1 MTDVEKIEIIN
12 NVLRNMHNIFRS
24 AHNRHI
30 SMNDYLRLK
39 KRYKNGRISPE
50 IWTHYGLEKYTADSR
65 ISHTRESFVEL
76 GYADEYI
83 HHHNIVDPIL
93 NFGFHLSAQDIIDMQ
108 IPASVAA
115 CTGHAKLFSKLAM
128 DAGLDV
134 VVIATANLPK
144 RKNLIDGH
152 QIIGVEIGGKIV
164 AFDPANPTFTPIDG
178 DVKIGN
184 KIQSVDAPNYP
195 KYTITAVVSPIDFAK
210 VASYQDIENLY
221 LTPAIKFKNATKK
234 IKDKNTSR
242 SEIILLNTKEKDI

>member
-1 MTDVEKIEIIN
+1 MTDVEKIETIN
-12 NVLRNMHNIFRS
+12 NILRDMHNIFRG

-39 KRYKNGRISPE
+39 KTYEDGLIHPE
-50 IWTHYGLEKYTADSR
+50 LWKSFGMDKYTADSR
-65 ISHTRESFVEL
+65 ISHTRETFVVS
-76 GYADEYI
+76 GYADEYCRR
-83 HHHNIVDPIL
+83 HNIENPAL

-115 CTGHAKLFSKLAM
+115 CTGHAKLFSKLAT

-178 DVKIGN
+178 VVKIGN

-195 KYTITAVVSPIDFAK
+195 KYTITAVVSPTDFAK

-221 LTPAIKFKNATKK
+221 LTPAIQFKSGAKNIRK
-234 IKDKNTSR
+234 KNTPSPDVV
-242 SEIILLNTKEKDI
+242 LLNTKEKDI